1 LPARVWRMFGRK
13 TDKETGRFYLFPGQG
28 GSALRRKKR
37 IFLAWAVVVA
47 LLLSAIFAGLM
58 YWLNRTNPH

>member
-1 LPARVWRMFGRK
+1 
-13 TDKETGRFYLFPGQG
+13 
-28 GSALRRKKR
+28 LRRKKR